1 MKKKIPFYLHKNA
14 IPGGEGLIALP
25 TAFVY
30 DNVIASAA
38 GAWQSQVAYKYEIAS
53 LSLDPER
60 AQGVTPLHGYST
72 FARNDII

>member
-1 MKKKIPFYLHKNA
+1 MKNKNKLCTIKNA

-38 GAWQSQVAYKYEIAS
+38 GTRQSQVAYKYEIDS

-60 AQGVTPLHGYST
+60 AQGVTPLRGYLT